1 MYYLI
6 NPLSWPFTIIPNLPP
21 NLFEVIDSPIP
32 LLIGILGNKDTAI
45 EINEIRNGNCN
56 IIIINNSGLQYY
68 KEEKINFSKEPMN
81 NLYFSLLKNYSEL
94 KMNLTK
100 KKEDENLQF
109 VYEKI
114 YKNIYGSIQN
124 LLIKKIKKVI
134 EKYKNF
140 LKRSNN
146 NGKSIDTLK
155 TEELELREKIKNDF
169 VKDISDEDNSEF
181 YLIFSQTQIFASYLD
196 LYIEKNNKKFKYI

>member
-56 IIIINNSGLQYY
+56 IIIINSSGLQYY

-100 KKEDENLQF
+100 KKDDENLQF
-109 VYEKI
+109 IYEKI

-169 VKDISDEDNSEF
+169 VKGISDEDNSEF

>member
-6 NPLSWPFTIIPNLPP
+6 NPLTWPFTIIPNLPP

-32 LLIGILGNKDTAI
+32 LLIGILGNKDTAF

-56 IIIINNSGLQYY
+56 IIIIHNNELTYFND
-68 KEEKINFSKEPMN
+68 EKINFSKEPLN

-94 KMNLTK
+94 KMNLNWK
-100 KKEDENLQF
+100 KDEDNLQF
-109 VYEKI
+109 IYEKI

-124 LLIKKIKKVI
+124 VLIKKINKAI
-134 EKYKNF
+134 EKYKNI

-146 NGKSIDTLK
+146 GISIDTLK
-155 TEELELREKIKNDF
+155 TEELELRTKIKDEFIKNISEENNSDF
-169 VKDISDEDNSEF
+169 
-181 YLIFSQTQIFASYLD
+181 YQIFSQTQIFASYLD
-196 LYIEKNNKKFKYI
+196 LYIEKNNKKFKYN

>member
-1 MYYLI
+1 MFYLI

-32 LLIGILGNKDTAI
+32 LLIGTLGNEITAE

-56 IIIINNSGLQYY
+56 IIIIHNNELTYFND
-68 KEEKINFSKEPMN
+68 EKINFSKEPLN

-94 KMNLTK
+94 KMNLNGK
-100 KKEDENLQF
+100 KDEDILQF
-109 VYEKI
+109 IYEKI

-124 LLIKKIKKVI
+124 VLIKKINKAI
-134 EKYKNF
+134 EKYKNI

-146 NGKSIDTLK
+146 GISIDTLK
-155 TEELELREKIKNDF
+155 TEELELRTKIKDEFIKNISEENNSDF
-169 VKDISDEDNSEF
+169 
-181 YLIFSQTQIFASYLD
+181 YQIFSQTQIFASYLD
-196 LYIEKNNKKFKYI
+196 LYIERNNKKFKYN

>member
-32 LLIGILGNKDTAI
+32 LLIGILGNKGTAI

>member
-32 LLIGILGNKDTAI
+32 LLIGVLGNKDTAF

-68 KEEKINFSKEPMN
+68 KEEKINFSKVPMN

-94 KMNLTK
+94 KMNLNK
-100 KKEDENLQF
+100 KKDDENLQF
-109 VYEKI
+109 IYEKI

-124 LLIKKIKKVI
+124 LLTKKIKKAI
-134 EKYKNF
+134 EKHKNF
-140 LKRSNN
+140 LKKSNNGN
-146 NGKSIDTLK
+146 NGK
-155 TEELELREKIKNDF
+155 
-169 VKDISDEDNSEF
+169 V
-181 YLIFSQTQIFASYLD
+181 
-196 LYIEKNNKKFKYI
+196 

>member
-1 MYYLI
+1 MFYLI

-32 LLIGILGNKDTAI
+32 LLIGTLGNEITAE

-56 IIIINNSGLQYY
+56 IIIIHNNELTYFND
-68 KEEKINFSKEPMN
+68 EKINFSKEPLN

-94 KMNLTK
+94 KMNLNGK
-100 KKEDENLQF
+100 KDEDNLQF
-109 VYEKI
+109 IYEKI

-124 LLIKKIKKVI
+124 LLIKKINKVI
-134 EKYKNF
+134 EKYKNI

-146 NGKSIDTLK
+146 KISIDTLK

-169 VKDISDEDNSEF
+169 VKCFTEENNSEF
-181 YLIFSQTQIFASYLD
+181 FMIFSQTQIFASYLD
-196 LYIEKNNKKFKYI
+196 LYIEKNIIFI

>member
-169 VKDISDEDNSEF
+169 VNYFREENNSEF
-181 YLIFSQTQIFASYLD
+181 YMIFSQTQIFASYLD
-196 LYIEKNNKKFKYI
+196 LYIEKNNKKLK

>member
-56 IIIINNSGLQYY
+56 IIIINSSGLQYY

-169 VKDISDEDNSEF
+169 VNGISDEDNSEF

>member
-6 NPLSWPFTIIPNLPP
+6 NPLTWPFTIIPNLPP

-32 LLIGILGNKDTAI
+32 LLIGILGNKDTAF

-56 IIIINNSGLQYY
+56 IIIINNEELNYY
-68 KEEKINFSKEPMN
+68 KEEKINFSKEPMS
-81 NLYFSLLKNYSEL
+81 NLYFSLLKNYTEL
-94 KMNLTK
+94 KMYLLNK
-100 KKEDENLQF
+100 KKEDENFQF
-109 VYEKI
+109 IYEKI

-124 LLIKKIKKVI
+124 LLIKKINKVI
-134 EKYKNF
+134 EKYKNI

-146 NGKSIDTLK
+146 KISIDTLK

-169 VKDISDEDNSEF
+169 VNYFREENNSEF
-181 YLIFSQTQIFASYLD
+181 YMIFSQTQIFASYLD
-196 LYIEKNNKKFKYI
+196 LYIEKNNKKLK